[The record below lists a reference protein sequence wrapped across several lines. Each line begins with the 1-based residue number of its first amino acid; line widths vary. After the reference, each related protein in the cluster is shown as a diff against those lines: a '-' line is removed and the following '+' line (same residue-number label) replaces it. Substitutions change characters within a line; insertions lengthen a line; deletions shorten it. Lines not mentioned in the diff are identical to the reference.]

1 MSHATSSKCN
11 MTLIK
16 QPGEEELLIF
26 VKKPH
31 SFHTANAH
39 FFMENSPNYLFLG
52 KQEPQFNK

>member
-31 SFHTANAH
+31 SFHTANVSYMHISSWKIAQIIY
-39 FFMENSPNYLFLG
+39 S
-52 KQEPQFNK
+52 